1 MKKVLYVLSLMLVI
15 TCFSFAVVHA
25 RSVKGELTTVN
36 GKPVLR
42 VWGSHYDMGYAHGYL
57 LADEVV
63 EILEDYMLGTLLD
76 VPSYGKTRRML
87 TNYTRIPLVYRIEI
101 QGVYNGMLARLGRSG
116 LYSQTLNRIFK
127 PVDLI
132 AWNMIAEI
140 FRLYFDT
147 SVFSKD
153 SNIACSSIS
162 GWGEGTGDGNLI
174 FARNLDFGTPGD
186 LLEKSSLIIAY
197 QPSGCLKSDWVSV
210 AWPGYVGCI
219 TGMNEEGVGVALN
232 LGNEQPAL
240 EEIFLKIGNIYLQT
254 PFYYTSTAFTL
265 RQGLENVRLL
275 FYSSDPVGNFYRILR
290 RINIMGSFDI
300 HVFTPSNSDIIQL
313 NPPAVIIECNHKGAA
328 IRTSDDNQDYNP
340 KLYSDNYLAVTNH
353 HRKLAEP
360 ESCWRYDTLVERL
373 NDTELLDMETAL
385 DIERDVA
392 YFEGPFNT
400 VYMTGFMPDTREMW
414 VAFPEDG
421 LTAPESEP
429 TYFQWDDIFGE

>member
-1 MKKVLYVLSLMLVI
+1 MKKVLYVFSMMFII
-15 TCFSFAVVHA
+15 TCFSFTVVHA
-25 RSVKGELTTVN
+25 RPVNGELITVN

-63 EILEDYMLGTLLD
+63 EMLEDYMLGTLLD
-76 VPSYGKTRRML
+76 VPNYGKTRRML
-87 TNYTRIPLVYRIEI
+87 TSYTRIPLTYRIEI
-101 QGVYNGMLARLGRSG
+101 QGVYDGMLARLGRSG
-116 LYSQTLNRIFK
+116 LYSSTINRMLK

-132 AWNMIAEI
+132 AWNMTAEI
-140 FRLYFDT
+140 FRLYFA
-147 SVFSKD
+147 SVLSDDF
-153 SNIACSSIS
+153 NIACSSIS
-162 GWGEGTGDGNLI
+162 GWGQGTVDGNLI

-186 LLEKSSLIIAY
+186 LLEQSSLIIAY

-232 LGNEQPAL
+232 LGNEQPKL
-240 EEIFLKIGNIYLQT
+240 EELFLRIGNLYLGM

-265 RQGLENVRLL
+265 RQGLENMRLL
-275 FYSSDPVGNFYRILR
+275 FYSSDPVGNFHRILR

-300 HVFTPSNSDIIQL
+300 HAFVPSNSDRIQSY
-313 NPPAVIIECNHKGAA
+313 PPAVIIECSHKGVA
-328 IRTSDDNQDYNP
+328 IRTSDDNQDYDP
-340 KLYSDNYLAVTNH
+340 EIYSDYYLAVTNH

-360 ESCWRYDTLVERL
+360 TSCWRYDTLVDRL
-373 NDTELLDMETAL
+373 NGTEILDMETAL

-400 VYMTGFMPDTREMW
+400 VYMTGFIPDTREIW
-414 VAFPEDG
+414 VSFPEDG

-429 TYFQWDDIFGE
+429 TYFQWDDIFEE